1 MIAQIGDATTI
12 YADQLTDGDI
22 IRHSTGDTWMVITEP
37 EYTTRGITFEVLCED
52 AIESE
57 STKAR
62 CGSRGGSRIEW
73 KKINGYGPYPYLRFR
88 SEGKYRSYYLKDL
101 AKDKG

>member
-1 MIAQIGDATTI
+1 MPKHKNSRVQPTVEEILQQAV
-12 YADQLTDGDI
+12 QL
-22 IRHSTGDTWMVITEP
+22 SKP
-37 EYTTRGITFEVLCED
+37 EIEELLTALSALLEALSYESYED

-57 STKAR
+57 STKPR